1 MSNAV
6 SQNSDTQYA
15 SLRISTSET
24 IRALRLSGDLPSA
37 SAACEAARAKFPK
50 DYYFA
55 KIQSDLYFEL
65 GKYQEA
71 FIALADYL
79 ATIPLNKKLIA
90 NFANRYYRFRRVL
103 STEQMNVFASLLNSS
118 LESANLNRA
127 VAQAAK
133 NIVRQDILPDAS
145 PSLMSEDEN
154 KFIQLL
160 KDDKKFDQLATTERA
175 LEKNGSGRLLAILD
189 AHILNRTRAASS
201 FRVDLYCVSIYEKFE
216 QHNKALKVIEELL
229 KVRLES
235 VAIRS
240 LFRIC
245 RAIKNYAKVDE
256 LLATEPS
263 IVKHD
268 EFNILYELVYYFEA
282 KNDVAQIHGVLK
294 RIENGFAQNLSV
306 LRTLRNFYIR
316 FGMMGDAKRIEPKL
330 LSIYGSKG
338 KESSKFA
345 DEAAESD
352 VELTTKIQ
360 DLYSQLEHQ
369 KQLAAISDLTTG
381 ISHELGQPIT
391 NIRYTIQFYK
401 KLLQR
406 NLSQENVFKVFD
418 SILEETERMGALIR
432 RLSPLTSSKTVIE
445 TFDVVARIQKRID
458 LEKPRLVAN
467 KITVKLAPQRPVH
480 LQGDSTKFDQL
491 VSNLLLNSIDAIT
504 EVKEP
509 RKHGIDIKVENGNQ
523 DIRVLFSDTGIG
535 IPYKN
540 RNKIFDPFFSTKAP
554 GKGEGLGLFI
564 VWNLLKMQGGR
575 ISVDTQHKIGA
586 RFIITIPKN
595 TTVQKE
601 ATHDK

>member
-1 MSNAV
+1 MSNAA
-6 SQNSDTQYA
+6 SQNSNTQA
-15 SLRISTSET
+15 SLRISASET
-24 IRALRLSGDLPSA
+24 IRALRSSGDLLSA
-37 SAACEAARAKFPK
+37 SAACEAARAQFPK

-79 ATIPLNKKLIA
+79 AVIPWNKKLIA

-103 STEQMNVFASLLNSS
+103 SKEQMNAFASLLNSS
-118 LESANLNRA
+118 LESAKLNNAIAHA
-127 VAQAAK
+127 VR
-133 NIVRQDILPDAS
+133 NIIKQDIS
-145 PSLMSEDEN
+145 SYNSSSLMSEDEN
-154 KFIQLL
+154 NFIQLL
-160 KDDKKFDQLATTERA
+160 KDDRKFNQLATIEKT

-189 AHILNRTRAASS
+189 AHILNRKRAATS

-216 QHNKALKVIEELL
+216 QHNNALKVITELL

-245 RAIKNYAKVDE
+245 RAIKNYDKIDE

-263 IVKHD
+263 IVKRD

-282 KNDVAQIHGVLK
+282 KNDVDQIHEVLK
-294 RIENGFAQNLSV
+294 RIEKSFAQNLTV

-316 FGMMGDAKRIEPKL
+316 FGMLEDAKRIEPKL
-330 LSIYGSKG
+330 LSVYGSKRT
-338 KESSKFA
+338 ESSKFA
-345 DEAAESD
+345 DEVAESD

-432 RLSPLTSSKTVIE
+432 RLSPLTSSKTIME
-445 TFDVVARIQKRID
+445 EFDVIARIQKRID
-458 LEKPRLVAN
+458 LEEPRLIAN
-467 KITVKLAPQRPVH
+467 RITVKLAPQRPVPLH
-480 LQGDSTKFDQL
+480 GDSTKFDQL
-491 VSNLLLNSIDAIT
+491 VSNLLLNSIDAIS
-504 EVKEP
+504 EVKES
-509 RKHGIDIKVENGNQ
+509 RKHAIDIKVENGNQ
-523 DIRVLFSDTGIG
+523 EIRILFSDTGIG

-575 ISVDTQHKIGA
+575 ISVDTQHKIGV
-586 RFIITIPKN
+586 RFIISIPKT
-595 TTVQKE
+595 TTVHKK
-601 ATHDK
+601 ASHDR